1 MKIKKNSGKINFS
14 LASQILFLGIDYK
27 KAKGGVASVEKVY
40 STIFSPF
47 HFVRTVVDGNSI
59 QKIGIFIEAFIHFM
73 FVMICC
79 PEIKIVHI
87 HGASY
92 ASFWRKRIFI
102 FLSKLFRKK
111 VVYHMHGGAFK
122 EFALKHRTIVNNTLR
137 KCDIVIVLSDSWK
150 EFFINELGCK
160 NVIVIKNPI
169 EHPIYKSGPKKNACV
184 LLFLGLLCKEKG
196 IYDLLEVISKNKKAY
211 WGNLIFRFAG
221 NGNVVDVLN
230 TIKRLKIDDIA
241 FYEGWVSGKEK
252 IKLLNEAD
260 VYILPSYYEGLP
272 ISILESMSYHL
283 PIISTN
289 VGGIPEI
296 VKDGVNGFIIEPGNK
311 KGLKEAIDHLL
322 FNRELREKMGVASAD
337 MVKDHLPDSVK
348 KQLENLYLKL
358 LNDK

>member
-122 EFALKHRTIVNNTLR
+122 EFALKHRTIVNITLR

-150 EFFINELGCK
+150 EFFIKDLWCK

-169 EHPIYKSGPKKNACV
+169 EHPIYKSGPKK
-184 LLFLGLLCKEKG
+184 
-196 IYDLLEVISKNKKAY
+196 KA
-211 WGNLIFRFAG
+211 
-221 NGNVVDVLN
+221 
-230 TIKRLKIDDIA
+230 
-241 FYEGWVSGKEK
+241 
-252 IKLLNEAD
+252 
-260 VYILPSYYEGLP
+260 
-272 ISILESMSYHL
+272 
-283 PIISTN
+283 
-289 VGGIPEI
+289 
-296 VKDGVNGFIIEPGNK
+296 
-311 KGLKEAIDHLL
+311 
-322 FNRELREKMGVASAD
+322 
-337 MVKDHLPDSVK
+337 
-348 KQLENLYLKL
+348 
-358 LNDK
+358 

>member
-14 LASQILFLGIDYK
+14 LASQILFLGIDWKYP
-27 KAKGGVASVEKVY
+27 KGGVASVEKVY

-102 FLSKLFRKK
+102 YLSKLFRKK
-111 VVYHMHGGAFK
+111 VVYHVHGA
-122 EFALKHRTIVNNTLR
+122 EFQSFATKHQKVVHLTLK
-137 KCDIVIVLSDSWK
+137 KCDCVIALSESWK
-150 EFFINELGCK
+150 NYFESEFFHPCVKVVK
-160 NVIVIKNPI
+160 NVIESPQINKIKSSQFI
-169 EHPIYKSGPKKNACV
+169 
-184 LLFLGLLCKEKG
+184 LLFLGRIGDRKG
-196 IYDLLEVISKNKKAY
+196 IFDLLEVLAKNRLLYEGKLQ
-211 WGNLIFRFAG
+211 LIFGGDGEVEKAKEY
-221 NGNVVDVLN
+221 
-230 TIKRLKIDDIA
+230 IKQNKLDNIA
-241 FYEGWVSGKEK
+241 FYQGWVSGKNK
-252 IKLLNEAD
+252 IELLNRAD
-260 VYILPSYYEGLP
+260 AYVLPSYNEGLP
-272 ISILESMSYHL
+272 VSILESMSYHL

-322 FNRELREKMGVASAD
+322 FNRKLREKMGVASAD